1 MRYPLLIPV
10 LFAFHAI
17 GCQAPAPGP
26 GTQVPAQPAPAT
38 VDTKELD
45 SQLLGDSLLRV
56 LGPVQDLVVA
66 DLFAGKGYYTWKL
79 LGAGAR
85 VLAIAQDQQDVAALE
100 ARKKQEGIGDDR
112 LLIRLTT
119 PGNPGL
125 QPGEADIA
133 LVTREFSTLGDR
145 KAWLGQLKAGLRPPY
160 KFMLV
165 NYMPGASP
173 FGPRS
178 RNGWTS
184 IRWPMRSR
192 QTASPTSPSSTSR
205 CPTAT
210 SFTRWTRQRKKSSG
224 QRIPCP
230 AL

>member
-165 NYMPGASP
+165 NYLPGASP
-173 FGPRS
+173 FGPPLSERMDFNTVADEIS
-178 RNGWTS
+178 ENGFSDVS
-184 IRWPMRSR
+184 IFYKQMPYRYIIYALDP
-192 QTASPTSPSSTSR
+192 
-205 CPTAT
+205 
-210 SFTRWTRQRKKSSG
+210 
-224 QRIPCP
+224 P
-230 AL
+230 AEEE